1 MVKLA
6 DYTFEAISKYLY
18 SLIPKE
24 EWESVSREAEIYPDF
39 CCFADTYYHLSQVIP
54 KDYTVIDFGAAY
66 NAKAYFFTK
75 HKKFIA
81 VNPPSVP
88 GDNGMF
94 KPFNCEIYRL
104 TTGEFLKTYGN
115 FPDEKVFAIC
125 NYVPNWHGEDSID
138 LVHKNFRNV
147 YTFYPSGKID
157 INL

>member
-1 MVKLA
+1 MIKLA
-6 DYTFEAISKYLY
+6 DYTFEAISQYLY
-18 SLIPKE
+18 EMIPKE
-24 EWESVSREAEIYPDF
+24 EWERVERDAEIYPDF

-66 NAKAYFFTK
+66 NAQAYFFTK

-81 VNPPSVP
+81 VNPISPA

-94 KPFNCEIYRL
+94 QPNNCEICRM
-104 TTGEFLKTYGN
+104 TTGKFLQKHGN
-115 FPDEKVFAIC
+115 FPNEKVFAIC

-147 YTFYPSGKID
+147 YTFYPSGKND